1 MNEESSVTQCDLES
15 NSHETSNVLKIGVK
29 NKMIVSEMLGDQKV
43 VPVVVIE
50 NKEQAM
56 GLAQALLDGGINVIE
71 ITLRNSYGV
80 KAIEVIKN
88 NFPEMIVLAGTV
100 NLPAQMVAVVKA
112 GVDAIISPGIT
123 ESLLKTA
130 KQQGIPYLPG
140 VATASELMLAME
152 YGLRECK
159 LFPATVV
166 GGISALK
173 AFGGPFNEVKF
184 CPTGGVS
191 ESNYRDFLALPNVM
205 CVGGS
210 WVAPT
215 SMVRDGDWA
224 AITGLCR
231 AIRDT

>member
-1 MNEESSVTQCDLES
+1 MNRMV
-15 NSHETSNVLKIGVK
+15 
-29 NKMIVSEMLGDQKV
+29 VSEMLGGQKV

-50 NKEQAM
+50 NESQAL

-80 KAIEVIKN
+80 KAIEVIKK
-88 NFPEMIVLAGTV
+88 NFPEMLVLAGTV

-140 VATASELMLAME
+140 VGTASEVMLAME

-173 AFGGPFNEVKF
+173 AFNGPFSEMSF

-191 ESNYRDFLALPNVM
+191 VDNYQDFLTLPNVM

-210 WVAPT
+210 WLAPSKLVAAE
-215 SMVRDGDWA
+215 DWA
-224 AITGLCR
+224 AITQLCK
-231 AIRDT
+231 AVTTSSS

>member
-1 MNEESSVTQCDLES
+1 ML
-15 NSHETSNVLKIGVK
+15 
-29 NKMIVSEMLGDQKV
+29 VSEMLGQQKV
-43 VPVVVIE
+43 LPVVVIE
-50 NKEQAM
+50 NQEQAM

-71 ITLRNSYGV
+71 ITLRNAYGV
-80 KAIEVIKN
+80 KAIEVIKQ
-88 NFPEMIVLAGTV
+88 NFPEMVVLAGTV
-100 NLPAQMVAVVKA
+100 NLAEQMVAVVDA

-140 VATASELMLAME
+140 VGTASEVMLAME
-152 YGLRECK
+152 YGLSECK

-173 AFGGPFNEVKF
+173 AFSGPFGDMKF

-191 ESNYRDFLALPNVM
+191 LSNYQDFLALDNVM

-210 WVAPT
+210 WLAPT
-215 SMVRDGDWA
+215 KLVRDGDWA
-224 AITGLCR
+224 AITALCK
-231 AIRDT
+231 AVSA

>member
-1 MNEESSVTQCDLES
+1 MN
-15 NSHETSNVLKIGVK
+15 
-29 NKMIVSEMLGDQKV
+29 NKMLVSEMLNGQKV

-50 NKEQAM
+50 NQAQAM
-56 GLAQALLDGGINVIE
+56 GLAQALLDGGVNVIE
-71 ITLRNSYGV
+71 ITLRNDYGI
-80 KAIEVIKN
+80 KAIEVIKR
-88 NFPEMIVLAGTV
+88 NFPDMVVLAGTV
-100 NLPAQMVAVVKA
+100 NLAAQMVAVVKA

-140 VATASELMLAME
+140 VATASDVLLAME

-166 GGISALK
+166 GGIGALK
-173 AFGGPFNEVKF
+173 AFSGPFKDMKF

-191 ESNYRDFLALPNVM
+191 ESNYHDFLALPNVM

-210 WVAPT
+210 WLAPST
-215 SMVRDGDWA
+215 LVREGNWS
-224 AITGLCR
+224 AITDLCK
-231 AIRDT
+231 AVSEK

>member
-71 ITLRNSYGV
+71 ITLRN
-80 KAIEVIKN
+80 
-88 NFPEMIVLAGTV
+88 
-100 NLPAQMVAVVKA
+100 
-112 GVDAIISPGIT
+112 IT

-184 CPTGGVS
+184 CPTGGVRHMIS
-191 ESNYRDFLALPNVM
+191 LKALVIFSNEPICYSI
-205 CVGGS
+205 G
-210 WVAPT
+210 
-215 SMVRDGDWA
+215 
-224 AITGLCR
+224 
-231 AIRDT
+231 

>member
-1 MNEESSVTQCDLES
+1 V
-15 NSHETSNVLKIGVK
+15 
-29 NKMIVSEMLGDQKV
+29 NKKMLVSEMLGDQKV

-50 NKEQAM
+50 NQEQAL

-71 ITLRNSYGV
+71 ITLRNAYGI
-80 KAIEVIKN
+80 KAIELIKQQ
-88 NFPEMIVLAGTV
+88 FPDMVVLAGTV

-130 KQQGIPYLPG
+130 KQQDVPYLPG
-140 VATASELMLAME
+140 VATASDLMLAME
-152 YGLRECK
+152 YGIRECK

-173 AFGGPFNEVKF
+173 AFSGPFSEIRF

-191 ESNYRDFLALPNVM
+191 ESNYHDFLALPNVM

-210 WVAPT
+210 WLAP
-215 SMVRDGDWA
+215 SSLVRDGNWS
-224 AITGLCR
+224 AISDLCK
-231 AIRDT
+231 AVSGK

>member
-1 MNEESSVTQCDLES
+1 MIKESSATQC
-15 NSHETSNVLKIGVK
+15 NTKSNVQEISVK
-29 NKMIVSEMLGDQKV
+29 DRTVVSEMLGNQKV
-43 VPVVVIE
+43 VPVVVVE
-50 NKEQAM
+50 NEEQAM
-56 GLAQALLDGGINVIE
+56 GLAQALLDGGVNLIE

-80 KAIEVIKN
+80 KAIEVIKS
-88 NFPEMIVLAGTV
+88 NFPEMVVLAGTV

-130 KQQGIPYLPG
+130 KQQGVPYLPG
-140 VATASELMLAME
+140 VATASEVMLAME

-173 AFGGPFNEVKF
+173 AFSGPFGEMKF

-191 ESNYRDFLALPNVM
+191 ESNYHDFLALPNVM

-210 WVAPT
+210 WIAPT
-215 SMVRDGDWA
+215 KLVREGDWE
-224 AITGLCR
+224 AITLLCK
-231 AIRDT
+231 AVTSE